1 MPIRHLLDAST
12 CKALQKFNTK
22 VDRQELFT
30 RFVSFSGLPRKHP
43 SDSSRILLI
52 SDPFSQHTSYY
63 EFTADD
69 IVYAEEI
76 NNVVTPDGETATM
89 VRIWVKR
96 GSIGVHC
103 IPFHV
108 EDTTR

>member
-12 CKALQKFNTK
+12 SKALQKYNAK
-22 VDRQELFT
+22 IDRQELFT
-30 RFVSFSGLPRKHP
+30 RFVSFSGVPRKHP
-43 SDSSRILLI
+43 NDSSRILLI
-52 SDPFSQHTSYY
+52 SDPFSLHTSYY
-63 EFTADD
+63 EFIAED

-76 NNVVTPDGETATM
+76 NTVVTPDGKTATM
-89 VRIWVKR
+89 VRIWVRR

-103 IPFHV
+103 TPFQV